1 MNSINL
7 HNENWIKL
15 DKRKTIKS
23 KNKTWKYWSRK
34 KIKKIRRILEENLRK
49 KVYVTPGTRK
59 CSHPLGL
66 RENLTVR
73 SRGCRKRVKL
83 ERQSNTLPP
92 SMSLGC
98 QRLRHG
104 NKSHAATPMAGRLR
118 AANKKEGRR
127 DVVS

>member
-59 CSHPLGL
+59 CSHPRSK
-66 RENLTVR
+66 RE
-73 SRGCRKRVKL
+73 SYG
-83 ERQSNTLPP
+83 
-92 SMSLGC
+92 
-98 QRLRHG
+98 
-104 NKSHAATPMAGRLR
+104 
-118 AANKKEGRR
+118 
-127 DVVS
+127 